1 MRLDKKSSFARI
13 LTITGFACCLFIDA
27 GRLSAQVRDVTAADF
42 STASGF
48 EDYLRVLQIS
58 GIVAPGPWSL
68 RSFSQRQIERMVMSD
83 SAGPWRLRD
92 RYNSGTA
99 VVSAASATTIYNT
112 KFAYGSNDGPIWAGR
127 ALTLAA
133 SGGVT
138 GRYGPVSYAF
148 APMAFW
154 ARNRWFRILNN
165 GAAGLQAYNHGVYI
179 GAVDLPQRFG
189 EDPYFRVDPGQSSV
203 SVDTKA
209 ITVGLSTANEWIG
222 PATEHAFLLSNNAP
236 GFPHLFMATGDGVNV
251 WLARVHAKVMWG
263 KLAQSDYSSVTGPD
277 RYIDKNRPG
286 TSRLMTS
293 AMVVIVP
300 RGIPGLEIG
309 GARFFHVPFTKD
321 EPSGGFWAKPLKD
334 LFLESEYARG
344 DSVGLDNQLA
354 SAFFRWA
361 FPRSGVE
368 VYGEVGHEDQFY
380 DMREFLQNHDHGR
393 SYMLGFQKAFRTRA
407 TTIDVIKGELINYQ
421 LPTIARLRIE
431 GAVYLH
437 SPLRQGHTNRGQ
449 LLGSSAGVGAA
460 AASTISWNRYSQGGR
475 TGITFRRIV
484 RGQIGNY
491 LGLIQT
497 NPPTDSVPNAEVV
510 DPDASDVIVS
520 LGLERMRF
528 GRIFDIGARV
538 EAMKNYN
545 HHFAGDLGNLSLQ
558 IHARIRPWWS
568 RAPDASAT
576 ARGTPGKP
584 EALVPDVA
592 TKAGVGTSPGIL
604 EKSDEPVLQ

>member
-1 MRLDKKSSFARI
+1 MTGTPACPSSATGDAARRGDRGSGTGSARNRRSSSRTRDRVDRIRSGESCRARGKRRGHQSEYIHTTMAQMRLDKKSSFARI

-83 SAGPWRLRD
+83 SAGPWRLRG

-263 KLAQSDYSSVTGPD
+263 KLAQSDYSSVT
-277 RYIDKNRPG
+277 
-286 TSRLMTS
+286 
-293 AMVVIVP
+293 
-300 RGIPGLEIG
+300 
-309 GARFFHVPFTKD
+309 
-321 EPSGGFWAKPLKD
+321 
-334 LFLESEYARG
+334 
-344 DSVGLDNQLA
+344 
-354 SAFFRWA
+354 
-361 FPRSGVE
+361 
-368 VYGEVGHEDQFY
+368 
-380 DMREFLQNHDHGR
+380 
-393 SYMLGFQKAFRTRA
+393 
-407 TTIDVIKGELINYQ
+407 
-421 LPTIARLRIE
+421 
-431 GAVYLH
+431 
-437 SPLRQGHTNRGQ
+437 
-449 LLGSSAGVGAA
+449 
-460 AASTISWNRYSQGGR
+460 
-475 TGITFRRIV
+475 
-484 RGQIGNY
+484 
-491 LGLIQT
+491 
-497 NPPTDSVPNAEVV
+497 
-510 DPDASDVIVS
+510 
-520 LGLERMRF
+520 
-528 GRIFDIGARV
+528 
-538 EAMKNYN
+538 
-545 HHFAGDLGNLSLQ
+545 
-558 IHARIRPWWS
+558 
-568 RAPDASAT
+568 
-576 ARGTPGKP
+576 
-584 EALVPDVA
+584 
-592 TKAGVGTSPGIL
+592 
-604 EKSDEPVLQ
+604 